1 MEDSKIV
8 ELFRVRCVDE
18 AYSMEH
24 NYPGPGYTI
33 AVTPTQTYYL
43 SLPTDVQYDQTQE
56 QAAAEYLAMCGEV
69 GDIQILLTGWL
80 EKNSV
85 NTSNRVEGGVTVSFL
100 DEDWKTTGT
109 VTCDEEQS
117 RIIREVLGAQDYDRE
132 QASFPCDLRIEFSG
146 KEYFMNSSTGQ
157 IQPAE
162 GDALGALLS
171 AGDVRTILDQLK

>member
-1 MEDSKIV
+1 MPAAAGNPPN
-8 ELFRVRCVDE
+8 LGRGRRGHTFRRL
-18 AYSMEH
+18 M
-24 NYPGPGYTI
+24 
-33 AVTPTQTYYL
+33 AVAAVL
-43 SLPTDVQYDQTQE
+43 LLMAGSFAVGAFAVARG
-56 QAAAEYLAMCGEV
+56 QAATEYLAMCGEV

-85 NTSNRVEGGVTVSFL
+85 NASNRVEGGVTVSFL
-100 DEDWKTTGT
+100 DGDWKTTGT

-132 QASFPCDLRIEFSG
+132 SASFPCDLRIEFSG